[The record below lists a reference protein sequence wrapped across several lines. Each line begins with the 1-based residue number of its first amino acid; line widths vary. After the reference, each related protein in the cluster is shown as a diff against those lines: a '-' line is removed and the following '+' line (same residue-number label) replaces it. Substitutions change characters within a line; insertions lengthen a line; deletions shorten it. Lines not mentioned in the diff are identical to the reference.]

1 MQWRRLLLQEVRQV
15 GDERALTDWTRILA
29 ALIAI
34 LLAFGYLL
42 LVSGCAGPRVS
53 TLSSSSTV
61 EGSTRSIQIPILVY
75 HYVDFSPV
83 PGSWGKQLTVSPGQF
98 LGEMD
103 FLIAA
108 GYHTVTLDQGYRALG
123 GLSEL
128 PSKPVIVT
136 FDDGGLGD
144 YTIAYRIL
152 RDKGLTATFFVVT
165 DFVGTPRH
173 ASWPQLG
180 EMAKA
185 GMSIESHTAHHLDLT
200 TLSDAQLAEELGS
213 SRSAIQ
219 QHLGASVRFLA
230 YPGGK
235 FNSRVEAAARVAGYV
250 ACVTVVPGTT
260 LSLDGVYRWPRIGVS
275 RWETL
280 ASFRKALG
288 P

>member
-1 MQWRRLLLQEVRQV
+1 V
-15 GDERALTDWTRILA
+15 GNERASTHWTRILT

-42 LVSGCAGPRVS
+42 SIWGCAGPPAS
-53 TLSSSSTV
+53 TSSSSSAV
-61 EGSTRSIQIPILVY
+61 EGSARSIQIPILVY

-83 PGSWGKQLTVSPGQF
+83 PGSWGKQLTISPEQF
-98 LGEMD
+98 LREMD

-108 GYHTVTLDQGYRALG
+108 GYHTVTLDQAYRALS

-128 PSKPVIVT
+128 PPKPVIVT

-152 RDKGLTATFFVVT
+152 RDKGLTATFFIVT

-173 ASWPQLG
+173 ASWPQLA

-185 GMSIESHTAHHLDLT
+185 GMSIESHTVHHLDLT
-200 TLSDAQLAEELGS
+200 TLSDAQLAEELGA

-219 QHLGASVRFLA
+219 QHLGVSVRFLA

-235 FNSRVEAAARVAGYV
+235 FNLRVVAAARVAGYV
-250 ACVTVVPGTT
+250 ACVTVVPGTA
-260 LSLDGVYRWPRIGVS
+260 LSVDGVYRWPRMSVS